1 METWLWGRAEGATG
15 SSGSRVAGSTS
26 QLLSLPGN
34 SVLRREPTALRKLT
48 VQKVNQGSLESM
60 QKLAD
65 LRAWE
70 VLGISSGSLQASK
83 GTREGLRR
91 SELRKGPQRELS
103 CVKWL
108 EVGGPAWC
116 PQHGEGQHPLGSL
129 WCSP

>member
-1 METWLWGRAEGATG
+1 
-15 SSGSRVAGSTS
+15 
-26 QLLSLPGN
+26 
-34 SVLRREPTALRKLT
+34 
-48 VQKVNQGSLESM
+48 M

-83 GTREGLRR
+83 GTREGLR
-91 SELRKGPQRELS
+91 SSKLRKGPQRELS